1 MSESWKNRLWQL
13 VLVCTFAVVLSV
25 YQKAVNSSS
34 DGSGSSGT
42 AFAYGSTVT
51 ISSLP
56 NVFVSSA
63 PLPTISHYLMCGNVG
78 YPSDNSGTWYYY
90 TCDATDSTELKT
102 ITISS
107 GSRDYAISL
116 ADIHSAGFQPC
127 SVNTSSLNQY
137 VFHK

>member
-1 MSESWKNRLWQL
+1 MEKSFLATGIGK
-13 VLVCTFAVVLSV
+13 TFAVVLSV

-56 NVFVSSA
+56 NVVVSSA

-90 TCDATDSTELKT
+90 TCDATDSTELIKNNYFQWK
-102 ITISS
+102 S
-107 GSRDYAISL
+107 GLCNIVS
-116 ADIHSAGFQPC
+116 
-127 SVNTSSLNQY
+127 
-137 VFHK
+137 